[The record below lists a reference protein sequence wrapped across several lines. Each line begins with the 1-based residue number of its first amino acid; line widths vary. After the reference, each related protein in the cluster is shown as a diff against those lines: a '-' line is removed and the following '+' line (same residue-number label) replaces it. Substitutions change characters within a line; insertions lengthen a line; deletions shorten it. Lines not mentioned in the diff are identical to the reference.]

1 MAQRFKWRL
10 SYYRALSMRRIF
22 DILFLIRFHNLCLG
36 MLAVYTASFMLKVD
50 FNVDVVICMVV
61 VSSVMALGYLMNDYL
76 DIETDKINHPKRGL
90 VNNSVSRFQF
100 FYINLFFLTTLFI
113 AGMNLNQVAKKYLLL
128 MVLPLLISYNFFFK
142 KIIFIGNFSVSI
154 LLGFIFLFVE
164 LALVNSTHNL
174 LTPFYLTI
182 GFSFLRELIKDA
194 EDESGDLVSNMKTI
208 PIILGEKKTN
218 FFIIIVTCILLALL
232 PAPYFLK
239 SYSIK
244 YLLLLII
251 FIEIPLIYSLFLL
264 IKFPSKRTYSFLVQL
279 LKFLCFIGLIIFMLE
294 R

>member
-1 MAQRFKWRL
+1 MKKIL
-10 SYYRALSMRRIF
+10 

-36 MLAVYTASFMLKVD
+36 ILAVYTASFMLNID
-50 FNVDVVICMVV
+50 FNIDVIVCMVV
-61 VSSVMALGYLMNDYL
+61 VCSVMALGYLMNDYL
-76 DIETDKINHPKRGL
+76 DIETDKINHPKRAL

-100 FYINLFFLTTLFI
+100 FYIASFFLTILFF
-113 AGMNLNQVAKKYLLL
+113 AGINLNEVAKNYLLL
-128 MVLPLLISYNFFFK
+128 MVLPLLISYNFLLK
-142 KIIFIGNFSVSI
+142 KIIFLGNLSVSI

-164 LALVNSTHNL
+164 LALINSTYNL

-194 EDESGDLVSNMKTI
+194 EDEPGDLVSNMKTL
-208 PIILGEKKTN
+208 PVILGEKKTN
-218 FFIIIVTCILLALL
+218 FVIIIVTFILLVLL
-232 PAPYFLK
+232 PAPYFFK
-239 SYSIK
+239 TFSIK

-264 IKFPSKRTYSFLVQL
+264 IKFPSKRTYTFLVKL
-279 LKFLCFIGLIIFMLE
+279 LKFLCFMGLVIFMLE

>member
-1 MAQRFKWRL
+1 MA
-10 SYYRALSMRRIF
+10 
-22 DILFLIRFHNLCLG
+22 
-36 MLAVYTASFMLKVD
+36 T
-50 FNVDVVICMVV
+50 
-61 VSSVMALGYLMNDYL
+61 
-76 DIETDKINHPKRGL
+76 
-90 VNNSVSRFQF
+90 
-100 FYINLFFLTTLFI
+100 LFF
-113 AGMNLNQVAKKYLLL
+113 AGINLNQVARNYLLL
-128 MVLPLLISYNFFFK
+128 MVIPLLISYNFFLK
-142 KIIFIGNFSVSI
+142 KIIFLGNFSVSI

-194 EDESGDLVSNMKTI
+194 EDGPGDLVLNMKTI

-218 FFIIIVTCILLALL
+218 FFIIIVTFILLVLL
-232 PAPYFLK
+232 PAPYFFK

-264 IKFPSKRTYSFLVQL
+264 IKFPSKRTYTFLVKL
-279 LKFLCFIGLIIFMLE
+279 LKLLCIIGLIIFMIE

>member
-128 MVLPLLISYNFFFK
+128 MVLPLLISYNFFF
-142 KIIFIGNFSVSI
+142 
-154 LLGFIFLFVE
+154 
-164 LALVNSTHNL
+164 
-174 LTPFYLTI
+174 
-182 GFSFLRELIKDA
+182 
-194 EDESGDLVSNMKTI
+194 
-208 PIILGEKKTN
+208 
-218 FFIIIVTCILLALL
+218 
-232 PAPYFLK
+232 
-239 SYSIK
+239 
-244 YLLLLII
+244 
-251 FIEIPLIYSLFLL
+251 
-264 IKFPSKRTYSFLVQL
+264 
-279 LKFLCFIGLIIFMLE
+279 
-294 R
+294 